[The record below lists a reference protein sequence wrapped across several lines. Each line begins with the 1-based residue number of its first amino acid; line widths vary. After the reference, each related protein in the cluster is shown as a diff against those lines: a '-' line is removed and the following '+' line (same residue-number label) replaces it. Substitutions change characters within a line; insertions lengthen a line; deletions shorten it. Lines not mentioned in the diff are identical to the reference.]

1 MKKELNYYMNKSLF
15 ISATNTDV
23 GNTYACEKF
32 LNYFAKAGL
41 KVGYF
46 KPFETGVVDFP
57 LDGSKM
63 LELTKKLNPSFN
75 VTINDLVPYQF
86 KLPAAP
92 YVAKENTII
101 DIDFLKE
108 KKKYLEQFC
117 DVLIVEGA
125 GGLMVPIKKDLFI
138 IDLIKEFDC
147 EAILIT
153 PSKLGCIN
161 DTLLSINALKA
172 KNIDFEFYINLYQ
185 DKDSFEKV
193 SKPFLI
199 DYFGKLNFLE
209 DLEKL

>member
-1 MKKELNYYMNKSLF
+1 MKKILF
-15 ISATNTDV
+15 VSATNTDV
-23 GNTYACEKF
+23 GKTYACGK
-32 LNYFAKAGL
+32 LLKHYAKKGF

-57 LDGSKM
+57 LDGTKM
-63 LELTKKLNPSFN
+63 LNLVKTLNPSFN
-75 VTINDLVPYQF
+75 VTINDVVPYQF

-101 DIDFLKE
+101 DIEFLKE

-117 DVLIVEGA
+117 DLLIIEGA
-125 GGLMVPIKKDLFI
+125 GGLMVPIEKDLFI
-138 IDLIKEFDC
+138 IDLIKIFDC

-153 PSKLGCIN
+153 SSKLGGIN

-172 KNIDFEFYINLYQ
+172 KNINFKFYINLYQ
-185 DKDSFEKV
+185 DIESFEKV
-193 SKPFLI
+193 SKPFFL

-209 DLEKL
+209 DLEKS

>member
-1 MKKELNYYMNKSLF
+1 MKNDISYYINKSIF
-15 ISATNTDV
+15 ITATNTDV
-23 GNTYACEKF
+23 GKTYASEKF
-32 LNYFAKAGL
+32 LRYFASKGL

-46 KPFETGVVDFP
+46 KPCETGVNDLP
-57 LDGSKM
+57 LDGNKM
-63 LELTKKLNPSFN
+63 LNITKELNPDFKVN
-75 VTINDLVPYQF
+75 LCDIVPYQF

-92 YVAKENTII
+92 YVAKGDTPISLELI
-101 DIDFLKE
+101 KE

-117 DVLIVEGA
+117 EVLIIEGA
-125 GGLMVPIKKDLFI
+125 GGLMVPLEKDLFI
-138 IDLIKEFDC
+138 IDLIKELDC

-185 DKDSFEKV
+185 DIDSFEKV

-199 DYFGKLNFLE
+199 DYFKKLNFLQ
-209 DLEKL
+209 DL

>member
-1 MKKELNYYMNKSLF
+1 MKKELSYYTNKSLF
-15 ISATNTDV
+15 ITATNTDV
-23 GNTYACEKF
+23 GKTYACEKF

-57 LDGSKM
+57 LDGTKM
-63 LELTKKLNPSFN
+63 LNLVKTLNPSFSAS
-75 VTINDLVPYQF
+75 INDVVPYQF
-86 KLPAAP
+86 ELPAAP
-92 YVAKENTII
+92 YVAKGNTII

-117 DVLIVEGA
+117 DVLIIEGA
-125 GGLMVPIKKDLFI
+125 GGLMVPIEKDLFI
-138 IDLIKEFDC
+138 IDLIKEFDS
-147 EAILIT
+147 EVILIT
-153 PSKLGCIN
+153 PSKLGSIN

-185 DKDSFEKV
+185 DINSFEKV
-193 SKPFLI
+193 SKPFLL

-209 DLEKL
+209 DLGKL

>member
-1 MKKELNYYMNKSLF
+1 MKNEISYYVNKSLF
-15 ISATNTDV
+15 ITATNTDV
-23 GNTYACEKF
+23 GKTYACEKF

-46 KPFETGVVDFP
+46 KPFETGVFDKP

-63 LELTKKLNPSFN
+63 LELAKKLNPSFN
-75 VTINDLVPYQF
+75 VTINDVVPYQF

-92 YVAKENTII
+92 YVAKGNTII

-108 KKKYLEQFC
+108 KKRYLEQFC
-117 DVLIVEGA
+117 DVLIIEGA
-125 GGLMVPIKKDLFI
+125 GGLMVPIEKDLFI

-172 KNIDFEFYINLYQ
+172 KNIDFEFYINLYH
-185 DKDSFEKV
+185 DINSFEKV